1 MHQQDMLHSPLELIS
16 WARDLLEAVVVHL
29 GEVVDVGKDERNASL
44 VMDMMRWVVGEVK
57 HKYIADDAKEVE
69 ELYILLLDYTVFQ
82 RCDYLARSYIYD
94 VHNIF
99 STVQLTFA

>member
-1 MHQQDMLHSPLELIS
+1 MTSLGCIEVECVMHQQDMPHSPLELIS

-44 VMDMMRWVVGEVK
+44 VMDMMRWAAGEVT

-69 ELYILLLDYTVFQ
+69 ELYILLQDYTVFQ
-82 RCDYLARSYIYD
+82 RCDYLVR
-94 VHNIF
+94 F
-99 STVQLTFA
+99 